1 VAAIV
6 VVTSTVAVLVGLL
19 RRAWRHP
26 EARARQLLY
35 VVAGVL
41 LLNLYSAQLSG
52 DINENRAFWTALG
65 LAWMVVRN
73 PRLLAGAGEPGPQ
86 ADVKPHR
93 R

>member
-1 VAAIV
+1 M
-6 VVTSTVAVLVGLL
+6 
-19 RRAWRHP
+19 
-26 EARARQLLY
+26 
-35 VVAGVL
+35 VAGVL